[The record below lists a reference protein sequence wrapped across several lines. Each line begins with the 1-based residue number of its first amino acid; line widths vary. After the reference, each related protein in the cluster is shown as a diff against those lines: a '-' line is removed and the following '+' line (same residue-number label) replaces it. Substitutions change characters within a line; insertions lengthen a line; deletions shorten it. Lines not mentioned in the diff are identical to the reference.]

1 MHNSRARTLT
11 LRLSL
16 IPSVRCHQFEL
27 VLSSCAPHDRSQ
39 DDSRTTPADDHSH
52 QHQHCLPRYHRTIES
67 AAASLPARIESLQE
81 KTPRLCLP
89 SRRSVSSQDSRVCGP
104 GFTAVGC
111 WSPATPSGLSW
122 ASAVTLSS
130 LASGGPILPASRH
143 SLHPVP
149 PHAPRL
155 NLIYLSRFPIARPS
169 RTAFHL
175 SGLAPHS
182 SSRQADPSV

>member
-1 MHNSRARTLT
+1 M
-11 LRLSL
+11 
-16 IPSVRCHQFEL
+16 PSVRACPL
-27 VLSSCAPHDRSQ
+27 LLCPPRSLT
-39 DDSRTTPADDHSH
+39 RTTPGRH
-52 QHQHCLPRYHRTIES
+52 QQTTTHTSTNQHCLLRYHRTIES